1 MKKFK
6 ISDGSLHK
14 IEKRLLKV
22 LKKEY
27 TPDGLYVCIDGIHI
41 TSWGYNDFS
50 IGMSVRWGK
59 MPDADG
65 KHFQHEAIIELLDG
79 NIHSLIGQFYEKVL
93 NADTD
98 GND

>member
-6 ISDGSLHK
+6 ISDGSLRK

-27 TPDGLYVCIDGIHI
+27 KSDGLYVCVDGVSI

-50 IGMSVRWGK
+50 VGMSIRWGRRA
-59 MPDADG
+59 DADG
-65 KHFQHEAIIELLDG
+65 KHFQHEAIINLLDG

-93 NADTD
+93 NAD